1 MNDTMVI
8 GNSSTNPSYNVKGSH
23 YLLAAHLKIFIIDT
37 PIMSLAF
44 KMHDFFYSSSV
55 ILLSNVDYIHIN
67 LICNPCNI

>member
-37 PIMSLAF
+37 PIMSLAL
-44 KMHDFFYSSSV
+44 KMHDFFYSSSK
-55 ILLSNVDYIHIN
+55 LSFYPT
-67 LICNPCNI
+67 LITYTST